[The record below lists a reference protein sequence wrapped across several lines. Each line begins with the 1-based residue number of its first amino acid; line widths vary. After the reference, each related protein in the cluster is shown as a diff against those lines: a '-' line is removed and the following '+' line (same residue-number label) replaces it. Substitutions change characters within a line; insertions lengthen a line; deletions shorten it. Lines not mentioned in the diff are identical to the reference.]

1 MATQVADGKG
11 LLIDSRNIDDRG
23 TGFISTLVNISSA
36 LLQPDNPF
44 LNDILQAMGAR
55 GFQGTLNSANAL
67 PLVVFYDAPST
78 LDAPNLITTLL
89 NLGYPA
95 DKN

>member
-23 TGFISTLVNISSA
+23 TGVINTSVNTPSA

-55 GFQGTLNSANAL
+55 EF
-67 PLVVFYDAPST
+67 
-78 LDAPNLITTLL
+78 
-89 NLGYPA
+89 
-95 DKN
+95 